1 MADERD
7 HKIIQIEKGISF
19 GAASGS
25 VIEITKREIEPDAL
39 TAKKAGGMPWAIW
52 GKNNNYPQD
61 TLDENMQ
68 DTTSAGALS
77 FKIKAHYGK
86 GLYFYRESVN
96 ERNEVVETP
105 ILFRDLPIEMKEFFI
120 INDIGNQQKGIV
132 KDYEWWEFYYMQ
144 YIPNAAMN
152 KIVRVKW
159 IRSKDVRLGK
169 RDAITGEI
177 PKYYL
182 SALWPTPQK
191 DQYKELPAFNPQNPF
206 NKDVP
211 NGLYRHQFI
220 SNDKD
225 YYPTASWQSNKRWLA
240 VSRKIAQWIN
250 ANIDNSVNIKYH
262 VEIPEK
268 YFIDLYP
275 EKNYTDRNSAFA
287 ARKAAE
293 EQLKVDIDKCL
304 AGADNPQKIF
314 YTKFAIDQEGKI
326 LPGWKITALPNDIKD
341 QAWLNA
347 DATAASRITSG
358 HSTDPT
364 LSGLRTGNSLQVG
377 SGSDMREKFNFYMQL
392 HTTIAREITLDWF
405 SIVSRVNGWPEDI
418 KLGYR
423 NVMLDTLNNA
433 KSGFQV
439 QNEQS
444 PTSGNGPAV
453 NQKTDG
459 TI

>member
-1 MADERD
+1 MTEEKD
-7 HKIIQIEKGISF
+7 HRVVEIEKGISF
-19 GAASGS
+19 GAASGA
-25 VIEITKREIEPDAL
+25 VFEITKRDIEPDSL
-39 TAKKAGGMPWAIW
+39 SSKKVSGMPWAIW

-68 DTTSAGALS
+68 DTTSASALD

-86 GLYFYRESVN
+86 GIFFYEESIN
-96 ERNEVVETP
+96 EKNEIVQKP
-105 ILFRDLPIEMKEFFI
+105 ILIKDLPPEMKEFWI
-120 INDIGNQQKGIV
+120 NNDIPNQQKGIV
-132 KDYEWWEFYYMQ
+132 KDYEWWNFYYMQ
-144 YIPNAAMN
+144 YVPNAAFN
-152 KIVRVKW
+152 KIIRVKW
-159 IRSKDVRLGK
+159 IRTKDVRMGK
-169 RDAITGEI
+169 RDVITNEI

-191 DQYKELPAFNPQNPF
+191 DQYKELPAFNPAHPF
-206 NKDVP
+206 NENVP
-211 NGLYRHQFI
+211 NGIYRHAFV

-225 YYPTASWQSNKRWLA
+225 YYPTPTWQSNKRWLA
-240 VSRKIAQWIN
+240 VSRKIARWID

-275 EKNYTDRNSAFA
+275 DKHYDSRGECMS
-287 ARKAAE
+287 ARKTAE
-293 EQLKVDIDKCL
+293 EQLKRDIDLCL
-304 AGADNPQKIF
+304 AGADNPSKIF
-314 YTKFAIDQEGKI
+314 YTKFAVDSNGQVM
-326 LPGWKITALPNDIKD
+326 PGWKITPLENKINDT
-341 QAWLNA
+341 AWLSA

-405 SIVSRVNGWPEDI
+405 SIVSRINGWPENI

-423 NVMLDTLNNA
+423 DVLLDTLNNA
-433 KSGFQV
+433 KAGFKV
-439 QNEQS
+439 QNEEA
-444 PTSGNGPAV
+444 PTANSQMNLPFTNKAA
-453 NQKTDG
+453 
-459 TI
+459 